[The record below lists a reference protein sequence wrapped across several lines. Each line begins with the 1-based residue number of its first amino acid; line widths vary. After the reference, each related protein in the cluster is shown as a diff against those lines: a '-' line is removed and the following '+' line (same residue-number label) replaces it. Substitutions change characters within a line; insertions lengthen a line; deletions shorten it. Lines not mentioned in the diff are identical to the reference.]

1 MEKEFNELS
10 DALKGIIKIKDLMI
24 ERFYEK
30 EENNLNVV
38 ESLNEINKRLQEMHS
53 STLNHLYKT
62 GDFKDKQFIFD
73 KLIQYRGFDSDL
85 EKQFMK
91 IMQKN
96 EEVKDK
102 CVISRINEKIEEVKS
117 VLDEFQAIKE
127 IKHESNEFGD
137 VRELISQ
144 IDSSSSR
151 SYLSLDHYLMLI
163 IFVLIGVA
171 LYVHSYIR
179 PKIDKY

>member
-144 IDSSSSR
+144 GVR
-151 SYLSLDHYLMLI
+151 
-163 IFVLIGVA
+163 VLGC
-171 LYVHSYIR
+171 
-179 PKIDKY
+179 